1 MGENSKT
8 GNPSES
14 SRENESSHDK
24 IIEKTS
30 EEITERESDEMITVI
45 EASNEIPG
53 DIIDFAVQTFD
64 ADDVRNGSHKN
75 LHLKLHRGQVFTEL
89 IDYIM
94 KSDIIKEIATQN
106 LSLVVE
112 MVLPN
117 GKSEVAED
125 SGGVFRDMLTE
136 FWTTFKEKCTEGST
150 SRVPFIRHN
159 LTEFHW
165 VAIAWVLV
173 TGSPRKILPNIP
185 SLRVFNYCYRWC

>member
-1 MGENSKT
+1 MKSQV
-8 GNPSES
+8 
-14 SRENESSHDK
+14 
-24 IIEKTS
+24 TS
-30 EEITERESDEMITVI
+30 LILLW
-45 EASNEIPG
+45 
-53 DIIDFAVQTFD
+53 QTFD
-64 ADDVRNGSHKN
+64 ADDVRNGSPKN

-94 KSDIIKEIATQN
+94 KSDIVKEIATQN

-125 SGGVFRDMLTE
+125 SRGIFRDMLTE

-165 VAIAWVLV
+165 IAIAWVLV
-173 TGSPRKILPNIP
+173 IG
-185 SLRVFNYCYRWC
+185 YRQEKYFPIFLACAFLTTAIDGV